1 MRLAY
6 AAWIAVCLIWGT
18 TYLAIRVALESIPP
32 ALVGGIRFTV
42 AGAVLAAVLA
52 ARGERLPA
60 PRNWTGLAVIGLL
73 LIAIGNGSVVVAE
86 QWVPSGL
93 AAVVIATTPF
103 WMATIE
109 ALIPGGERFS
119 RRTLVGM
126 CIGFAGIVLLL
137 WPDLTAGGD
146 LGRQFLLGLLA
157 LQFAEIGW
165 AAGTSYSKRRSPHEN
180 ALAASAMQMI
190 FGGLAMVLIG
200 TVLGEWGDLRF
211 TTRTAAAELYLILV
225 GSLAGFP
232 AYIYALKH
240 LPVST
245 VSLYAYVNPVIAVL
259 LGTLLLNE
267 PFGPRIVLGSALV
280 FAGIAV
286 VRGWMQKRATTRGSR
301 AVA

>member
-1 MRLAY
+1 M
-6 AAWIAVCLIWGT
+6 CLIWGT

-32 ALVGGIRFTV
+32 ALIGGIRFTA
-42 AGAVLAAVLA
+42 AGLVLAAVLA
-52 ARGERLPA
+52 ARGERIPP
-60 PRNWTGLAVIGLL
+60 PRDWTGLAIIGLL

-119 RRTLVGM
+119 RRTLTGM
-126 CIGFAGIVLLL
+126 CIGFACIVLLL
-137 WPDLTAGGD
+137 WSDLTAGGEI
-146 LGRQFLLGLLA
+146 GRQFLLGLLA

-165 AAGTSYSKRRSPHEN
+165 AAGTSYSKRRSRHEN
-180 ALAASAMQMI
+180 ALASSAMQMI
-190 FGGLAMVLIG
+190 FGGVAMLAIG
-200 TVLGEWGDLRF
+200 TALGEWGELRF
-211 TTRTAAAELYLILV
+211 TTRTASAELYLIVV

-267 PFGPRIVLGSALV
+267 PFGPRIVVGSALV

-286 VRGWMQKRATTRGSR
+286 VRGWTGKRATTRGAR